1 MSRPRAGASP
11 EEVKKYNEFWENLQ
25 NKRREK
31 YYKKQA
37 APSAQQALP
46 QSDLMAQRKAAYDQ
60 LNSFMQNEY
69 MPTITKD
76 TQLQQMRA
84 RQQELSSTIEQNR
97 TSFLNSLGFTEDKLR
112 DPNLNPAIKNFLS
125 AGLTAWVQSQP
136 EYQQIQQ
143 TNNNVERYI
152 QQTYPELAIKQ
163 KTLSNLANPQINPTQ
178 QQAFENAQSAAIKKA
193 NEKFKERVSRPVQP
207 PQQDPIVDPKR
218 PTTTGP
224 KPIIPI
230 KQPTVNPI
238 VDPIRPTLSA
248 PPPPPIVTPDP
259 ALEPPKPITPIER
272 PPVGPIVDPIRPTL
286 SAPPPPPKVISD
298 PDLEAPKPITP
309 IVPPEPKGPI
319 VDPKREPYRPIKP
332 IVPVKRQPVGPIVD
346 PKREPY
352 RPPNTKPTTPA
363 NTGLIKQKPVNP
375 YVPMEYKG
383 LNTNITKGL
392 MNR

>member
-248 PPPPPIVTPDP
+248 PPPPP
-259 ALEPPKPITPIER
+259 
-272 PPVGPIVDPIRPTL
+272 
-286 SAPPPPPKVISD
+286 KVISD